1 MPGQAQLEAMPGLG
15 PDRRRRRNFKN
26 LEWRGK
32 QAKCA
37 PDRRERKCADAGGR
51 GRGATGASVPVLRLE
66 PAGLGF
72 LDMALQVPIK
82 VEGAKTVTVT

>member
-1 MPGQAQLEAMPGLG
+1 M
-15 PDRRRRRNFKN
+15 N
-26 LEWRGK
+26 LR
-32 QAKCA
+32 AA
-37 PDRRERKCADAGGR
+37 AGAGR

-82 VEGAKTVTVT
+82 VEGAKTARVAGAARGRVAQPNLRVGEQSASWSKPALVFST